1 MSAGDTKA
9 AAARDVDT
17 TGRRHAAVR
26 TLEHEI
32 GSLLRRIRRGL
43 ADRAIQVH
51 PDLSAMTYMMLST
64 LEEHGPRRAADLAE
78 TFALDKG
85 SVSRAVHQLVG
96 LGLVARSP
104 DPTDGRAS
112 ILAVTDEAVRRLAK
126 VHEHRRETFDQRLA
140 AWEPA
145 EIEELADRLGRFNRA
160 LSEPTPADD

>member
-1 MSAGDTKA
+1 MSGSDTMA
-9 AAARDVDT
+9 APAREAIEQ
-17 TGRRHAAVR
+17 RHTAIR

-32 GSLLRRIRRGL
+32 GALLRRIRRGL
-43 ADRAIQVH
+43 ADRAVQVH
-51 PDLSAMTYMMLST
+51 PDLNPVTYMMLST

-96 LGLVARSP
+96 LGLVVRSP

-112 ILAVTDEAVRRLAK
+112 ILAVTDEAVGRLAK
-126 VHEHRRETFDQRLA
+126 VHEHRRETFDHRLA
-140 AWEPA
+140 DWEAA

-160 LSEPTPADD
+160 LSEPAPVDR